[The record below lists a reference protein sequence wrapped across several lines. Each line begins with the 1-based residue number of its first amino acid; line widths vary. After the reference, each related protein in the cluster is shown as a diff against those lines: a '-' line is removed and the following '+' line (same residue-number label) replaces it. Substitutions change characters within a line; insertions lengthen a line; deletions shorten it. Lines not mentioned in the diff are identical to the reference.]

1 MNIPRET
8 YLDRQQ
14 RALQNAAAL
23 KLGALLVSSLPNIR
37 YLTGFTGDNALLFLE
52 PSQTTLFTDPRFVF
66 QAQRESACR
75 VRCVRRPLLREAA
88 AWIQRRKFRRLGIEQ
103 YHLTHAQYRQLDDSL
118 PEGFDLFP
126 TERLVETLRAVKSP
140 EEITLIRQ
148 SALITCQA
156 LEQTLPLLRPGVS
169 ELDVAAELV
178 YRMRKLGA
186 DAPAFDPIVAFGRNS
201 ALPHARPGP
210 SQLKQKDIILI
221 DCGVFYRGY
230 ASDLTRVYHCGS
242 PPSAIR
248 HLHKAVV
255 EAQRAALE
263 AARPG
268 VRASLVDRAAR
279 STLRK
284 HGMAKA
290 FLHAT
295 GHGLGL
301 EIHELPRLGAS
312 ERTRLEAG
320 MAVTIEPGVYWQ
332 ESGGIRI
339 EDTVV
344 IHPQGCEIL
353 TPTSK
358 ELVII

>member
-1 MNIPRET
+1 MKPLNET
-8 YLDRQQ
+8 FLDRRE
-14 RALQNAAAL
+14 RALSAAAGL
-23 KLGALLVSSLPNIR
+23 KLDALLVSSLPNIR
-37 YLTGFTGDNALLFLE
+37 YLTGFTGDNALLLLE
-52 PSQTTLFTDPRFVF
+52 PSQSILFTDPRYLF
-66 QAQRESACR
+66 QAQKESDCR
-75 VRCVRRPLLREAA
+75 VRCVRRSLLREAV
-88 AWIQRRKFRRLGIEQ
+88 AWIQRRKLRRLGIEPQ
-103 YHLTHAQYRQLDDSL
+103 HLNYAQYRQLDDSL
-118 PEGFDLFP
+118 PEGFDLLP
-126 TERLVETLRAVKSP
+126 TERLVEILRSVKSP
-140 EEITLIRQ
+140 EEVDLIRQ

-169 ELDVAAELV
+169 ELDIAAELI
-178 YRMRKLGA
+178 YRMHKLGA

-210 SQLKQKDIILI
+210 SQLKAKDIILI

-230 ASDLTRVYHCGS
+230 ASDLTRVFHCGS

-248 HLHKAVV
+248 RLHKAVV
-255 EAQRAALE
+255 EAQRAALD

-279 STLRK
+279 NALLKQGLAR
-284 HGMAKA
+284 A

-312 ERTRLEAG
+312 ERSRLEAG

-344 IHPQGCEIL
+344 IRPQGCEIL
-353 TPTSK
+353 TPASK